1 MLTENHPT
9 SAERRQVLRE
19 TWFKLVT
26 DPCAVV
32 RGNCANSVLGLQI
45 VTASSY
51 QIWLLVSFFFGSF
64 IVSFLILVAMIVHYW
79 HLYLYAYMPR
89 QFTGDTVHS

>member
-1 MLTENHPT
+1 M
-9 SAERRQVLRE
+9 LRE

-32 RGNCANSVLGLQI
+32 RGNCASSVLGLQI

-51 QIWLLVSFFFGSF
+51 QIWLLVSFFFW
-64 IVSFLILVAMIVHYW
+64 LIRRLLLDPCGHDRTLLASIPLCIH
-79 HLYLYAYMPR
+79 ATSIR
-89 QFTGDTVHS
+89 R